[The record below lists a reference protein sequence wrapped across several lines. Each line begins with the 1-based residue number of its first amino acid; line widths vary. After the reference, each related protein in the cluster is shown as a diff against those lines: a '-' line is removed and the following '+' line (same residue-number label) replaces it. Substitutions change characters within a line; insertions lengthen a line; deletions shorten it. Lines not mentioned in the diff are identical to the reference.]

1 MEKKKHLQF
10 SFTNFLL
17 WTVFALSFVHLLFL
31 LLGLFNVLTP
41 EWLTRSSFN
50 YVVAFV
56 LVGLCMVFYICL
68 MIIEKRGKLIIPTWF
83 KAVLYIGFYVF
94 TNIYYYFG
102 LYGQLA
108 GLIVFYLYLGLVL
121 NIIALALFFNTQ
133 KTENNVLKATT
144 TFTVVTTFCY
154 AVAGGALIETIVSA
168 LKLLIANDSIFASLS
183 MFIID
188 MCLMV
193 LVSILFAIA
202 FSLSLSKSKT
212 LINNCLIKHYK

>member
-1 MEKKKHLQF
+1 MEKKRSLHF
-10 SFTNFLL
+10 NFTTCLL
-17 WTVFALSFVHLLFL
+17 WTAFGLSLVHLVFL

-41 EWLTRSSFN
+41 SWLTRKTFN
-50 YVVAFV
+50 YVVAFI
-56 LVGLCMVFYICL
+56 LVGLCLVFYICL
-68 MIIEKRGKLIIPTWF
+68 MLIEKRGKLLIPTWF
-83 KAVLYIGFYVF
+83 KIVLYIGFYVF
-94 TNIYYYFG
+94 TNVYYYFG
-102 LYGQLA
+102 LYGELA
-108 GLIVFYLYLGLVL
+108 GLIIFYLYLGLVL
-121 NIIALALFFNTQ
+121 NIISLALFFNTQ

-154 AVAGGALIETIVSA
+154 SVAGGALIETIISA
-168 LKLLIANDSIFASLS
+168 LKLLISTDSIFSSLS